1 MAYEAVTVL
10 MLISAP
16 SDVPD
21 EDLATVKRTVSQ
33 WNWNT
38 GRPSH
43 LTVVPV
49 SWSEHAVAEFG
60 DRPQEVLNGQLVE
73 DADMALALFADRLGT
88 PTGVAESGT
97 LEEIDR
103 MVEAGKHVSVL
114 VNQAP
119 RSLSG
124 EAAVAEKGRLEEAL
138 AGLRKR
144 AIVLPYT
151 DQAMLAGHLNN
162 MLSMAAG
169 KAAGSASGMPA
180 PSVPPD
186 AVGVWPHVVEEPY
199 QETDNKGRLKTKR
212 HHYIELRNATGRPVF
227 DVSITLPEGLANLV
241 LNRDQVIERMAPG
254 STRRYPW
261 IHTFE
266 GSADADAVCTVTWR
280 FDGEEPR
287 QTQATVRA

>member
-1 MAYEAVTVL
+1 MWEATSRPGAARCPWSEAVPLLKASRTR
-10 MLISAP
+10 SASQCRWP
-16 SDVPD
+16 PLSCAGPASHEKGHQHEDWPKPRRVKPARVVRREHGLRGGHRAHADLGAEVPD

-88 PTGVAESGT
+88 PTGAAESGT

-124 EAAVAEKGRLEEAL
+124 EAAVAEKSRLEAAL
-138 AGLRKR
+138 TGLRQR
-144 AIVLPYT
+144 AIILPYT
-151 DQAMLAGHLNN
+151 DQAMLAGPPEQH
-162 MLSMAAG
+162 AQHGRWEGCRGRERDACTER
-169 KAAGSASGMPA
+169 ASGRR
-180 PSVPPD
+180 
-186 AVGVWPHVVEEPY
+186 
-199 QETDNKGRLKTKR
+199 QRLASR
-212 HHYIELRNATGRPVF
+212 CPRA
-227 DVSITLPEGLANLV
+227 LP
-241 LNRDQVIERMAPG
+241 RD
-254 STRRYPW
+254 
-261 IHTFE
+261 
-266 GSADADAVCTVTWR
+266 
-280 FDGEEPR
+280 R
-287 QTQATVRA
+287 QQGTAED

>member
-60 DRPQEVLNGQLVE
+60 DRPQGVLNAQLVE

-88 PTGVAESGT
+88 PTGEAESGT

-103 MVEAGKHVSVL
+103 MVDAGKHVSVL
-114 VNQAP
+114 VNRAP

-124 EAAVAEKGRLEEAL
+124 EAAVAERGRLEEAL
-138 AGLRKR
+138 TGLMER

-199 QETDNKGRLKTKR
+199 QETDGRGRMKTR
-212 HHYIELRNATGRPVF
+212 REHFIELRNETGRPVF
-227 DVSITLPEGLANLV
+227 DVSITLPEGLADLV
-241 LNRDQVIERMAPG
+241 LNSDQVIGLMAPG
-254 STRRYPW
+254 STWRYHW
-261 IHTFE
+261 IQTLG
-266 GSADADAVCTVTWR
+266 GSADTDAVCTVNWR

-287 QTQATVRA
+287 QTRATVRP